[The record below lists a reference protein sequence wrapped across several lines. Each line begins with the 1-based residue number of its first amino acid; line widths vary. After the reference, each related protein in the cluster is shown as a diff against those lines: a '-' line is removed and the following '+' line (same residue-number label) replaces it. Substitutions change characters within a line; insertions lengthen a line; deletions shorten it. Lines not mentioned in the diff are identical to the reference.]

1 MKQIESETI
10 FRANRKFEIEIAFAH
25 RPTTKII
32 AIGAVRESE
41 KRRRGEAQGTHGQRK
56 NQKQLEW
63 RKFNFSAA
71 KGTEQGRH
79 FLCGNSERSSGSELS
94 KDPRPGEQN
103 NTSKARKEEIVAD
116 WK

>member
-1 MKQIESETI
+1 MKQFESETI

-41 KRRRGEAQGTHGQRK
+41 SDEGAKRKGTHGQRK

-63 RKFNFSAA
+63 RKLNFSAA

-103 NTSKARKEEIVAD
+103 NTPKA
-116 WK
+116 